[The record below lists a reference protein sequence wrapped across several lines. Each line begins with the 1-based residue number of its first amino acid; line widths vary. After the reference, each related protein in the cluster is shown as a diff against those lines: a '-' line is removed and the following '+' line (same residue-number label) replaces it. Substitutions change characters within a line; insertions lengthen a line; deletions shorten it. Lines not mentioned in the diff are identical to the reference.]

1 MGQLLDDDVLVEDF
15 GDGDGVV
22 DRPLDD
28 VVGVRLDDDAKAM
41 RRSVQLLAQL
51 METKILSCSFQGSF
65 STQSNSKTSLPSGK
79 TARFFML
86 HSLQT
91 EMHLLDLGHSTYEC
105 KEKKEEENVHK

>member
-51 METKILSCSFQGSF
+51 MKTKILSCSVQGSF
-65 STQSNSKTSLPSGK
+65 STQSNFSSPL
-79 TARFFML
+79 
-86 HSLQT
+86 
-91 EMHLLDLGHSTYEC
+91 
-105 KEKKEEENVHK
+105 